1 MGRKKKIE
9 FFVMVNNV
17 EKKSANGYND
27 SDLYRRENMLLAD
40 FSFME
45 ALGIVVQNIICMT
58 IIDVL
63 ADVKWSHKV
72 GIVKIIWLILNF
84 LIWCYVVEK
93 GDLWNILGVV
103 LDIAGYC
110 IYLILLRNQYI
121 SSTFTIVMVTQ
132 IINQVGAL
140 LVSGIVFGLDY
151 LIKNDSLHQIFLLN
165 GYMFRLVLLYL
176 LHCIEK
182 RYHIVKILEKVR
194 MRFVIIL
201 VGILFQ
207 ITGVVIRINHKS
219 VDSIRLYIALTIL
232 IMGILF
238 SILWVIDWY
247 YNEREKKLLWEDNHR
262 MSQRLHKSKEI
273 IPALSVVLEE
283 LKSNKDSGE
292 FNDILDEIHQLC
304 KEQIDENEK
313 LSIQNK
319 TFPTTEIRV
328 LDEQIQIYEIEAI
341 EKDINFDVF
350 VGTPMRQ
357 VLRGKRIKELDFLRI
372 IGDLMRNAFRAIE
385 RTDGEGGNILLV
397 MGCVGE
403 VLQID
408 IYDSGAPFPMFILNE
423 FGKRGNTEGGT
434 GNGLSDTLELLEKYQ
449 ATFLLTE
456 YEDGAAYTKGISIIW
471 DDKNER
477 RLDSHR
483 ISMLSKDSPL
493 FPKES

>member
-1 MGRKKKIE
+1 MAEIIFTDAMGI
-9 FFVMVNNV
+9 
-17 EKKSANGYND
+17 
-27 SDLYRRENMLLAD
+27 
-40 FSFME
+40 
-45 ALGIVVQNIICMT
+45 IVQCIIC
-58 IIDVL
+58 IAVIDIL
-63 ADVKWSHKV
+63 AGIAQTKKAWFLKV
-72 GIVKIIWLILNF
+72 SWLIVNF
-84 LIWCYVVEK
+84 LFWMYAVEIGDIWNVV
-93 GDLWNILGVV
+93 VV
-103 LDIAGYC
+103 ILDIIGYC
-110 IYLILLRNQYI
+110 VYIMILKDKDLV
-121 SSTFTIVMVTQ
+121 TTVALVMTTQ
-132 IINQVGAL
+132 IINQAGAVLVTAIVYGWDVLGKNNAYHIYFLIFGYVIRVL
-140 LVSGIVFGLDY
+140 LLGIVY
-151 LIKNDSLHQIFLLN
+151 VVEKKYKISELL
-165 GYMFRLVLLYL
+165 
-176 LHCIEK
+176 K
-182 RYHIVKILEKVR
+182 RSRNKL
-194 MRFVIIL
+194 VIIFIG
-201 VGILFQ
+201 VSFQ
-207 ITGVVIRINHKS
+207 FTRLTFRKYYKNMNNIF
-219 VDSIRLYIALTIL
+219 LYIAITIL
-232 IMGILF
+232 LAGVIF

-283 LKSNKDSGE
+283 LKSNKDFGE

-328 LDEQIQIYEIEAI
+328 LDEQIQLYETEAI

-357 VLRGKRIKELDFLRI
+357 VLREKRIKELDFLRI

-385 RTDGEGGNILLV
+385 RTGGEGGNILLV

-408 IYDSGAPFPMFILNE
+408 IYDSGAPFPMFVLNE

-456 YEDGAAYTKGISIIW
+456 YEDGTAYTKGISIIW

-477 RLDSHR
+477 RLDSRR

>member
-1 MGRKKKIE
+1 M
-9 FFVMVNNV
+9 
-17 EKKSANGYND
+17 
-27 SDLYRRENMLLAD
+27 AD
-40 FSFME
+40 F
-45 ALGIVVQNIICMT
+45 LGVIVQCVFYLT
-58 IIDVL
+58 IIDAVSNIT
-63 ADVKWSHKV
+63 WSRKTV
-72 GIVKIIWLILNF
+72 FAKIICVSFNILIWKSILNTEET
-84 LIWCYVVEK
+84 WS
-93 GDLWNILGVV
+93 ILGII
-103 LDIAGYC
+103 LDTLGYC
-110 IYLILLRNQYI
+110 FYLYILKRQSILTI
-121 SSTFTIVMVTQ
+121 FAIVMETE
-132 IINQVGAL
+132 IINQIGA
-140 LVSGIVFGLDY
+140 VFVTLIIFALDN
-151 LIKNDSLHQIFLLN
+151 ITNNDSYQVVYLYLGYILRILLLC
-165 GYMFRLVLLYL
+165 GLYIVERKYCILRLLIETKLYYIIIIGMLFQFTRLVFRTYYNNTGNMFLYMAFA
-176 LHCIEK
+176 I
-182 RYHIVKILEKVR
+182 
-194 MRFVIIL
+194 F
-201 VGILFQ
+201 
-207 ITGVVIRINHKS
+207 ITGVI
-219 VDSIRLYIALTIL
+219 
-232 IMGILF
+232 F

-328 LDEQIQIYEIEAI
+328 LDEQIQLYETEAI

-357 VLRGKRIKELDFLRI
+357 VLREKRIKELDFLRI

-385 RTDGEGGNILLV
+385 RTGGEGGNILLV

-408 IYDSGAPFPMFILNE
+408 IYDSGAPFPMFVLNE

-483 ISMLSKDSPL
+483 ISLLSKDSPL